1 MVIRRRRPPPGIRR
15 PPTSYLMH
23 ISITTGRATVWEPRA
38 VTEAEY
44 NAGS

>member
-1 MVIRRRRPPPGIRR
+1 
-15 PPTSYLMH
+15 MH
-23 ISITTGRATVWEPRA
+23 ISITTGRATVWEPQA